1 LSLDILIPSSLHI
14 DSFPNQQNLYKYL
27 DNSQKEYCETYPP
40 LIVVPFGISE
50 EYIKKCAKFRSR
62 ERLPALTF
70 SMQINGSHVTM
81 WRCSQCKTGL
91 GNRSPEDELMLK
103 LIGDPLNKG

>member
-1 LSLDILIPSSLHI
+1 LSLDILLPSSSLHT

-27 DNSQKEYCETYPP
+27 DNAQKEYCETYPP

-50 EYIKKCAKFRSR
+50 EDIKKCAKFRSR

-70 SMQINGSHVTM
+70 SMQINS
-81 WRCSQCKTGL
+81 
-91 GNRSPEDELMLK
+91 
-103 LIGDPLNKG
+103 